1 MNRVAAMR
9 RRPASI
15 DQRFRWYGQQV
26 LAFVLIRIDR
36 STFRSRAKVKIE
48 GAQPREELAMTQS
61 SENKKETL
69 KQIIRQLHAGAKPE
83 EVKERFRDVLEGTTP
98 LEITK
103 IEQELVEEGMPRDE
117 IRSLCDVHLVVF
129 REQLEKEEEETPPES
144 PIHILKQEHEIIL
157 SFSEELN
164 SLVDKVHQA
173 EDKGRVTDEVEEIK
187 RIAKNLLDAEKHY
200 LREENV
206 LFPLLEKHG
215 IKEPPAVM
223 WTEHNQIRKEKKELH
238 GLINQFDSMAFKDF
252 SGQLGEA
259 ARSLA
264 NSLSSHFYKENNIL
278 FPAALKV
285 VTAEEWAD
293 ARRDFDEIGYCCF
306 TPKDLVAAPKAVEEV
321 KVEAVMGSHGLLK
334 FETGSLSKE
343 ELEGVLNTLPVDI
356 TFVDKEDAVKYFSKG
371 EDRIFVRTKA
381 VIGRKVQQCHPQK
394 SVHIV
399 NKIVEAFK
407 TGKKN
412 VAEFWIQLGDRLV
425 HIRYFAVRDKDGRYL
440 GTMEVTQDIT
450 DIKKIEGERR
460 LLDWKD

>member
-1 MNRVAAMR
+1 MAE
-9 RRPASI
+9 P
-15 DQRFRWYGQQV
+15 
-26 LAFVLIRIDR
+26 
-36 STFRSRAKVKIE
+36 
-48 GAQPREELAMTQS
+48 
-61 SENKKETL
+61 SENKKEML
-69 KQIIRQLHAGAKPE
+69 KQIIKQLHGGVKSE
-83 EVKERFRDVLEGTTP
+83 EVKQRFKGILEGVTP
-98 LEITK
+98 LEIAK
-103 IEQELVEEGMPRDE
+103 IEEELVEEGMPRDE
-117 IRSLCDVHLVVF
+117 IRKLCDVHLAVF
-129 REQLEKEEEETPPES
+129 REQLGKEKEEIPPEN
-144 PIHILKQEHEIIL
+144 PVYILKKEHEMIL
-157 SFSEELN
+157 KLSEELN
-164 SLVDKVHQA
+164 ALADKVRQGEEKSRIA
-173 EDKGRVTDEVEEIK
+173 DEVRQTK
-187 RIAKNLLDAEKHY
+187 RIAEDMLDAEKHY

-223 WTEHNQIRKEKKELH
+223 WTEHNQIRKEKKDLH
-238 GLINQFDSMAFKDF
+238 GLVNQFDSMALKDF

-264 NSLSSHFYKENNIL
+264 DSLSSHFYKENKIL
-278 FPAALKV
+278 FPAALQV
-285 VTAEEWAD
+285 VTAEEWTD

-306 TPKDLVAAPKAVEEV
+306 TPKDLVAAPKATEGI
-321 KVEAVMGSHGLLK
+321 KVEAGMERHGMLQ

-343 ELEGVLNTLPVDI
+343 ELEGVLNGLPVDI

-371 EDRIFVRTKA
+371 QERIFVRTKA
-381 VIGRKVQQCHPQK
+381 IIGRKVQQCHPQK

-425 HIRYFAVRDKDGRYL
+425 HIRYLAVRDKDGKYL